1 MSKDMAMVLGGRLL
15 PKPSTFKRT
24 LIPNETDI
32 TTLGGTLYTD
42 FVNNR
47 REWEVGWKLILED
60 TDYDTIQELY
70 LEQYENQTYHILQF
84 DAYGIYTP
92 VKMNIS
98 AQKIKYNGTLIEAFT
113 ITLKEQY
120 AIS

>member
-1 MSKDMAMVLGGRLL
+1 MGKDMAMILGGRLL

-32 TTLGGTLYTD
+32 TTLGGTLFTD

-60 TDYDTIQELY
+60 TDYDTIQDLY
-70 LEQYENQTYHILQF
+70 LEQYENQTYHLLQF

-98 AQKIKYNGTLIEAFT
+98 AQKIKHNGTLIEAFT